1 MQLNSI
7 TPKENNQWLKM
18 VVLFLFLA
26 VIFIATCYAFRFYEN
41 YQKMSDLYVDSNY
54 QGRLKWGSEKYP
66 YNNINKAL
74 ESASKKKVSS
84 INIYLKNGEYVG
96 NIEIPE
102 NMNLY
107 GENREKV
114 VLKNDGSS
122 SMLPVITLNNNTSLA
137 NITVLG
143 GHIGILTKEQAII
156 ENCSIKEFKKIG
168 IDVAASNAEIIIKN
182 SEISNSSGKGFYLQK
197 GRKIQL
203 IGNLVHNN
211 KEEGIDL
218 RQELSGEIRE
228 NEIYKNEESG
238 IEMVVGKSSVKI
250 ENNKIWDNGA
260 NGIVFQYYD
269 EMPEKGTIIVSN
281 NYIKSISS
289 EEFAISV
296 KSPSGGEGR
305 VKNYWRDSITITSD
319 NVIEGGIKTR
329 SLTIINT
336 KK

>member
-1 MQLNSI
+1 MLHNSI

-18 VVLFLFLA
+18 VVLFLFL
-26 VIFIATCYAFRFYEN
+26 VIISSAAYYAFRFYEN
-41 YQKMSDLYVDSNY
+41 YQKMSDLYVDSTY

-66 YNNINKAL
+66 YTNISKAI
-74 ESASKKKVSS
+74 ESALKKKVSPIS
-84 INIYLKNGEYVG
+84 IHLKNGDYVG
-96 NIEIPE
+96 NTEIPE
-102 NMNLY
+102 NMRLY

-114 VLKNDGSS
+114 FLKSNASTSVL
-122 SMLPVITLNNNTSLA
+122 PIVTLNNNTSLA
-137 NITVLG
+137 NVTVLG
-143 GHIGILTKEQAII
+143 GHTGILIKEQAII

-168 IDVAASNAEIIIKN
+168 IDVAASSAEIIIKN
-182 SEISNSSGKGFYLQK
+182 SEVSNSSGKGFYLQK

-203 IGNLVHNN
+203 IGNLVHDN

-238 IEMVVGKSSVKI
+238 IEMVVGKSSLKI
-250 ENNKIWDNGA
+250 ENNKIWDNGS

-269 EMPEKGTIIVSN
+269 EMPEKGAILVSH

-289 EEFAISV
+289 EEFAVSV

-329 SLTIINT
+329 SLSITQ
-336 KK
+336 K